1 MSVNQLLI
9 LVLILFTV
17 TACHS
22 SQDAVADSKINKGLS
37 LYIDKV
43 SIVDLSTG
51 KIIENRQLLI
61 RDGKIVAIN
70 PAESSITEKDFI
82 LQDAKGRYL
91 IPGLIDMHVHAYDP
105 AAFTIALSHGV
116 THLRLM
122 NGVKDHLVWRSE
134 LEQGVRI
141 GSSITVSSPTMS
153 GFNNAHMHYPVHTPD
168 EAVTAVI
175 KARHQGY
182 DLIKAYGNLTAP
194 VLDALLNEAKKQK
207 ISVGKHGPYPAD
219 GLEWNKLAGLQ
230 SLEHV
235 EDIYQGPLNYQ
246 QDQNLLDQTISQ
258 IKNLHTPV
266 TPTLNIFWQLTK
278 IGEQKKSYLDTLP
291 EGYISPIISLE
302 DKRNQVKRWLNSS
315 AEMTERNKETLAF
328 LQEITRRLYEADVT
342 LLVGTDSGELLS
354 PHGLATHN
362 EMRLMHESGIPILDV
377 LRAATINP
385 AKALGKEREFGQ
397 IAVGYHAD
405 LILSEENPLED
416 LESLRNPVAVV
427 KRGRFFSSVELQKLR
442 EKAIEER
449 SIWQEMKTLLHA
461 GKL

>member
-1 MSVNQLLI
+1 MNTKKLLI
-9 LVLILFTV
+9 LLVLLTV

-22 SQDAVADSKINKGLS
+22 TQDVAVSEKIDDGSS

-43 SIVDLSTG
+43 NLVDLRNG
-51 KIIENRQLLI
+51 QLIENRQLLI
-61 RDGKIVAIN
+61 RNGKIVAIN
-70 PAESSITEKDFI
+70 PAKSPITEKDFI
-82 LQDAKGRYL
+82 LHDAKGRYL
-91 IPGLIDMHVHAYDP
+91 MPGLMDMHVHAYDP

-122 NGVKDHLVWRSE
+122 NGVKDHLVWRKE

-141 GSSITVSSPTMS
+141 GSSITVSSPTIS
-153 GFNNAHMHYPVHTPD
+153 GFKNAHMHYPAHTPD

-175 KARHQGY
+175 KAKRQGY

-194 VLDALLNEAKKQK
+194 VLDALLSEAKKQK
-207 ISVGKHGPYPAD
+207 ISVGKHGPYPSD
-219 GLEWNKLAGLQ
+219 GLEWNKLVGLQ

-258 IKNLHTPV
+258 IKNLQTPV

-278 IGEQKKSYLDTLP
+278 IGEQKQSYLDALP
-291 EGYISPIISLE
+291 NGYISPIISLE
-302 DKRNQVKRWLNSS
+302 DKRSQVKRWLNSS
-315 AEMTERNKETLAF
+315 AEMTERNKKTLAF
-328 LQEITRRLYEADVT
+328 LQEITRQLYEANVT

-354 PHGLATHN
+354 AHGLAAHN

-385 AKALGKEREFGQ
+385 AKVLGKESDFGQ
-397 IAVGYHAD
+397 IAVGYQAD
-405 LILSEENPLED
+405 LILSEENLLES

-427 KRGRFFSSVELQKLR
+427 KRGRFFSSVELQTLR

-449 SIWQEMKTLLHA
+449 SIWQEMKTLLQA